1 MIKGEVRGTYYVTV
15 EGRLA
20 YRLAQWL
27 TSRLE
32 REKELEGKKK
42 EKLDSQKDESVSIEF
57 DSADEDDTHDDEWS
71 E

>member
-1 MIKGEVRGTYYVTV
+1 MIKGEVRGTYYVSV

-32 REKELEGKKK
+32 EERVLSDVKEAKLNENGEKTSDPRNSK
-42 EKLDSQKDESVSIEF
+42 VSITI
-57 DSADEDDTHDDEWS
+57 DYDEDDI
-71 E
+71 

>member
-1 MIKGEVRGTYYVTV
+1 TYYVSV

-32 REKELEGKKK
+32 EERVLSDVKEAKLNENGKDVTDLRNGKVTITI
-42 EKLDSQKDESVSIEF
+42 DD
-57 DSADEDDTHDDEWS
+57 DEDDI
-71 E
+71 